1 MAGMAHVIFMTTIN
15 DHDDHYDIYLH
26 KPSNNLAL
34 NAILYLYFRA
44 PNWNKGFNSAT
55 RILLSDE
62 FILWLKQK
70 QTFMQS

>member
-34 NAILYLYFRA
+34 NAILYL
-44 PNWNKGFNSAT
+44 
-55 RILLSDE
+55 LSSGTK
-62 FILWLKQK
+62 LK
-70 QTFMQS
+70 